1 MKALYSNPDF
11 IRFYSV
17 FFCKPWILSFSIC
30 WALAYFIIA
39 IDTTD
44 QRLMV
49 NVRLGLA
56 KNLWQI
62 ILIDV
67 IILVII
73 FNQREKYI
81 ALIDSQ
87 PNLKQVRNWNC
98 TLFVSNIFLYLISCE
113 LFRQFVISISWV
125 FSLIKIKEA
134 HIV

>member
-1 MKALYSNPDF
+1 
-11 IRFYSV
+11 
-17 FFCKPWILSFSIC
+17 
-30 WALAYFIIA
+30 
-39 IDTTD
+39 
-44 QRLMV
+44 MV

-87 PNLKQVRNWNC
+87 PNLKQVRN
-98 TLFVSNIFLYLISCE
+98 
-113 LFRQFVISISWV
+113 
-125 FSLIKIKEA
+125 
-134 HIV
+134 